1 MGGQLFRQFT
11 NLINLTNMNQIT
23 RIGVMTS
30 GGDSPGMNAAIRA
43 VVRTAIFNG
52 LDVFGISRGYEG
64 MIDNQIEQL
73 YSSSVSNIIQRGGT
87 ILKTARSKRFME
99 YNWRLQAYN
108 NLREHSI
115 DALVAI
121 GGNGTFTGASVFD
134 REFDFPI
141 IGLPGTIDN
150 DLYGTDAT
158 IGYDTAVNTVVEA
171 ADKIRDTAN
180 SHERLF
186 FIEVMGRDAGFI
198 ALRSG
203 IACGAEFILVPET
216 TTYINNIARL
226 LKHDWRKSKTSGI
239 VIVAEG
245 DDLGGAIDIAGKVKE
260 QLPEM
265 DTRVTILGHIQRG
278 GSPSAYDRV
287 LASTLGYA
295 AVNGL
300 LEGHRG
306 EMAGIANRKVVFT
319 AFDQAIKHN
328 KDINMELLE
337 MSRVLAI

>member
-1 MGGQLFRQFT
+1 MA
-11 NLINLTNMNQIT
+11 QIT
-23 RIGVMTS
+23 SIGVMTS

-43 VVRTAIFNG
+43 VVRTAIFCG
-52 LDVFGISRGYEG
+52 LDVFGISRGYDG
-64 MIDNQIEQL
+64 MIDDQIEQM

-87 ILKTARSKRFME
+87 ILKTARSKRFLE
-99 YNWRLQAYN
+99 YNGRLQAYN
-108 NLREHSI
+108 NLRSHNI

-121 GGNGTFTGASVFD
+121 GGNGTFTGAHIFD
-134 REFDFPI
+134 EEFDFPI

-216 TTYINNIARL
+216 TTYIDNFTRL

-245 DDLGGAIDIAGKVKE
+245 DDMGGAYEVAAKVKE
-260 QLPEM
+260 KLP
-265 DTRVTILGHIQRG
+265 DIDARVTILGHVQRG
-278 GSPSAYDRV
+278 GSPSAFDRV
-287 LASTLGYA
+287 LASSLGFS
-295 AVNGL
+295 AVKGL
-300 LEGHRG
+300 LDGQRG
-306 EMAGIANRKVVFT
+306 VMAGIVGKEVIFT
-319 AFDQAIKHN
+319 PFEKAIKHH
-328 KDINMELLE
+328 KDINKEMLE
-337 MSRVLAI
+337 MSRILAL

>member
-1 MGGQLFRQFT
+1 MP
-11 NLINLTNMNQIT
+11 QIT
-23 RIGVMTS
+23 NIAIMTS

-43 VVRTAIFNG
+43 VVRTGIYCG

-64 MIDNQIEQL
+64 MIDGQIEQMH
-73 YSSSVSNIIQRGGT
+73 SHSVSNIIQRGGT

-99 YNWRLQAYN
+99 YGGRLQAYQH
-108 NLREHSI
+108 LIDRKI

-121 GGNGTFTGASVFD
+121 GGNGTFTGACLFD
-134 REFDFPI
+134 KEFNFPV

-186 FIEVMGRDAGFI
+186 FLEVMGRDAGFI

-216 TTYINNIARL
+216 TTYIDNFARL
-226 LKHDWRKSKTSGI
+226 LRHDWRRNKTSGI
-239 VIVAEG
+239 VVVAEG
-245 DDLGGAIDIAGKVKE
+245 EEEGGAYEIAKKVKE
-260 QLPEM
+260 RIPEL
-265 DTRVTILGHIQRG
+265 DTRVTVLGHVQRG

-287 LASTLGYA
+287 LASTLGHV
-295 AVNGL
+295 AVKGL
-300 LEGHRG
+300 IEGERG
-306 EMAGIANRKVVFT
+306 AMAGIVDKKVVFT
-319 AFDQAIKHN
+319 PFEKAIKHH
-328 KDINMELLE
+328 KDINKELLE
-337 MSRVLAI
+337 MSRILAL

>member
-1 MGGQLFRQFT
+1 MTR
-11 NLINLTNMNQIT
+11 IT
-23 RIGVMTS
+23 SIGVMTS

-43 VVRTAIFNG
+43 VVRTAIYCG
-52 LDVFGISRGYEG
+52 LDVHGIYRGYDG
-64 MIDNQIEQL
+64 MIDNQIEQMN
-73 YSSSVSNIIQRGGT
+73 SSSVSNIIQRGGT

-99 YNWRLQAYN
+99 YSGRLQAYN
-108 NLREHSI
+108 NLKAHKI

-121 GGNGTFTGASVFD
+121 GGNGTFTGAHIFD
-134 REFDFPI
+134 QEFNFPV

-150 DLYGTDAT
+150 DLYGTDST
-158 IGYDTAVNTVVEA
+158 IGYDTAINTVVEA

-216 TTYINNIARL
+216 PTYIDNITRL

-245 DDLGGAIDIAGKVKE
+245 DDMGGAYVVAAKVKE
-260 QLPEM
+260 KLPEI
-265 DTRVTILGHIQRG
+265 DARVTILGHIQRG
-278 GSPSAYDRV
+278 GSPSAFDRV
-287 LASTLGYA
+287 LASQLGYN
-295 AVNGL
+295 AVKGL
-300 LEGHRG
+300 TEGQRG
-306 EMAGIANRKVVFT
+306 VMAGLVCKELVYTPFEK
-319 AFDQAIKHN
+319 AIKHH
-328 KDINMELLE
+328 KDINKEMLE
-337 MSRVLAI
+337 ISRILAL